1 MVNSVKSKTDNIID
15 FYRKFERY
23 DHLSY
28 EELYQDISPCVR
40 QGQYKIFEKNKKIW
54 GFTNWAFVNQQVL
67 DKYLETGSM
76 QTLDWKSGLEMCWIE
91 VVADGNM
98 SQMMSWMKDF
108 SVRLLGEDVNLY
120 WIRSNTDKIRARMK
134 IATKRNWKWEN
145 LTQ

>member
-28 EELYQDISPCVR
+28 AELYQDISPCVR
-40 QGQYKIFEKNKKIW
+40 QGQYKIFEKNKQIW

-108 SVRLLGEDVNLY
+108 SVRLLGEDVNL
-120 WIRSNTDKIRARMK
+120 
-134 IATKRNWKWEN
+134 
-145 LTQ
+145 